1 MHQTFTT
8 DQDIGLATLPEMNLQ
23 VVARRSKNSSID
35 SRRENFNS
43 SSLNDESHVLEKN
56 AVQIESME

>member
-1 MHQTFTT
+1 M
-8 DQDIGLATLPEMNLQ
+8 DQVIGLATLPEMTLE
-23 VVARRSKNSSID
+23 VVTRRSKNSSID

-43 SSLNDESHVLEKN
+43 SSSNDESHVLEKN